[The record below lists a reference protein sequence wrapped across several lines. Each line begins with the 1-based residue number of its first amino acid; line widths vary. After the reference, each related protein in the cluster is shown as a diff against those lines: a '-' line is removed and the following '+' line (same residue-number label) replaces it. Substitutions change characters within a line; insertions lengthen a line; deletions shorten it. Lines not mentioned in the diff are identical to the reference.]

1 MRRAKTR
8 GNMNRS
14 CHLLFCCIVVSIV
27 LCLFGCDAWT
37 SVQGTVRDEAGKPIA
52 DASVTLK
59 IESDSRTFRSD
70 KDGHYLVQ
78 LAQPPMKV
86 DATLAVVKAG
96 FLPYEKRL
104 KGPAVYREF
113 DVVLKVEP
121 VTPQSITR
129 AMFPSAPEKAQSVE
143 CFRGFSDST
152 SVNAVV
158 QKCGRPDEELGS
170 GVFIF
175 VWHLADGSTVS
186 VDTPYLSRI
195 DYFQYTDG
203 SGKSVS
209 LLKKNK

>member
-1 MRRAKTR
+1 M
-8 GNMNRS
+8 
-14 CHLLFCCIVVSIV
+14 VVSI
-27 LCLFGCDAWT
+27 LLWLFGCDAWT
-37 SVQGTVRDEAGKPIA
+37 TAQGTVRDEAGKPIA

-78 LAQPPMKV
+78 LTQPPMKV
-86 DATLAVVKAG
+86 DATLTVVKAG
-96 FLPYEKRL
+96 FLPYEKPL

-113 DVVLKVEP
+113 DVVLKAEP
-121 VTPQSITR
+121 VTPQGITR

-170 GVFIF
+170 GVYIF
-175 VWHLADGSTVS
+175 VWHLSDGSTVS
-186 VDTPYLSRI
+186 VNTPYLSRI
-195 DYFQYTDG
+195 DYFRYTDA

-209 LLKKNK
+209 LLRKKK